1 MARKLK
7 DADSP
12 FTGTLNIKHFDE
24 ALDLIQE
31 NRQISKEE
39 ARDIVIQ
46 SIDKAVRDTLN
57 PRKIEGMEDLH
68 TETVID
74 DKNGEIVCYTCKD
87 VLNEDDIQD
96 DLVQISVEDAKE
108 IDPSMEV
115 GSVLKEKVDL
125 REIDYQFF
133 RKAIQNIQQ
142 RLSEAS
148 KLALLNQYKDRV
160 GQIITGVVEKVD
172 RGYTNLTI
180 GNVSASLSPR
190 DSIRGEVFST
200 GDTVKVYLA
209 GVGAGEGKD
218 KSTQLMISRS
228 SDKFLEKLFENEI
241 PDVADG
247 TVKIK
252 TIAREAGSRSKVAVY
267 SDSENVDPTGACI
280 GNDGKRIKDICNQIH
295 NEKIDVVKYIP
306 NIYLYIAESLKP
318 ATVVGVVLNEELLK
332 AVAVVKNGESKV
344 AIGKA
349 GVNVRLASRLV
360 GYSINIKELDDAM
373 GEHIS
378 YLNIDDIKRKEA
390 LSLLDAAEENYV
402 DDTDED
408 EEISPI
414 VEDSVTEE
422 VEEVNKPVEEV
433 VVPQEEVKEEVKEEA
448 KVEEVKVE
456 EPKSINEVEHVEI
469 KSKAKVSLADLEK
482 QIEEEKKRQNSQ
494 PSFPSYKKK
503 FNKDEKTEKD
513 DKKKEKKVV
522 QNPNAMPIYTQE
534 ELAEIEAEENNDN
547 VSTEDYEDYD
557 SDDYYEDK

>member
-422 VEEVNKPVEEV
+422 VEEVNQPVEEV

-522 QNPNAMPIYTQE
+522 QNSNAMPIYTQE

>member
-12 FTGTLNIKHFDE
+12 FTGTLNIKHFNE

-108 IDPSMEV
+108 IDPLMEV

-422 VEEVNKPVEEV
+422 VEEVKQPVEEV